1 VLVPFRKYFVHS
13 KLDRAILNLFGFI
26 PKNRKLFEQAFRHK
40 SVAVEIKNGVKNS
53 NERLEFL
60 GDAVLGSIVA
70 HYLFKRYPYK
80 NEGFLTEMRSR
91 IVSRTYLNQ
100 LAIKMGLDQFIQY
113 DLSNRIYKSIMGD
126 TFEAIIGAIYL
137 DRGFEFT
144 QKIVLERII
153 QVHIDLDELEL
164 KDLNFKSRI
173 INWSQKERKNLVFK
187 CSEEQDKAKN
197 ILYKVTVEVE
207 GQNMGMG
214 LGNSKKMAE
223 QQAAENACKLIFSES
238 EPA

>member
-1 VLVPFRKYFVHS
+1 VLIPFRKYFAKS
-13 KLDRAILNLFGFI
+13 NLDRAILNLFGFI
-26 PKNRKLFEQAFRHK
+26 PKNSELFEQAFRHR
-40 SVAVEIKNGVKNS
+40 SVAVEIKSGVKNS

-70 HYLFKRYPYK
+70 HFLFKRYPYK

-100 LAIKMGLDQFIQY
+100 LAIKMGLDQFIQF
-113 DLSNRIYKSIMGD
+113 DPTNRIYKSIMGD

-144 QKIVLERII
+144 QRIVLERII
-153 QVHIDLDELEL
+153 QIHIDLDELEL

-173 INWSQKERKNLVFK
+173 INWAQKERKNLVFK
-187 CSEEQDKAKN
+187 CTEEQDKAKN
-197 ILYKVTVEVE
+197 ILYKVHVEIE
-207 GQNMGMG
+207 GDIFGSG
-214 LGNSKKMAE
+214 LGNSKKIAE